1 MSREGLLKKAYE
13 TIDIRN
19 IVARISFRQALD
31 LRKVVSRLKEPYKA
45 YRRPPFPGV
54 IVKESGGPTFLLF
67 RTGSGICVGNRS
79 VQECKKSTERL
90 YDRLMEKDIIKDRG
104 FEIDIQNI
112 VAKVYLGFNIDI
124 DRLSEVLERVI
135 YESEI
140 FPAAI
145 HYMDRPRLTM
155 LIFQNGKTIIAG
167 AKSEEEIAEAYQ
179 KTLTTL
185 ESIRL
190 GKAEA
195 TA

>member
-1 MSREGLLKKAYE
+1 
-13 TIDIRN
+13 
-19 IVARISFRQALD
+19 
-31 LRKVVSRLKEPYKA
+31 
-45 YRRPPFPGV
+45 V

-79 VQECKKSTERL
+79 VLECKKSTERL
-90 YDRLMEKDIIKDRG
+90 YDRLMEKDIIKDSG
-104 FEIDIQNI
+104 FELDIQNI
-112 VAKVYLGFNIDI
+112 VAKAYLGFNIDV

-135 YESEI
+135 YEPEI

-179 KTLTTL
+179 KTLTIL
-185 ESIRL
+185 EPIGL
-190 GKAEA
+190 GKSKV

>member
-1 MSREGLLKKAYE
+1 MNMKEQPKDTSKK
-13 TIDIRN
+13 IDIRN
-19 IVARISFRQALD
+19 IVARISFRQALE
-31 LRKVVSRLKEPYKA
+31 LRKVVSRLTEPYKA
-45 YRRPPFPGV
+45 YRRPMFPGV

-79 VQECKKSTERL
+79 IQECKKSTERL
-90 YDRLMEKDIIKDRG
+90 FDRLIKEDIIEDSG

-112 VAKVYLGFNIDI
+112 VAKAYLGFDIDI

-135 YESEI
+135 YEPEI
-140 FPAAI
+140 FPATI

-185 ESIRL
+185 EPIGL
-190 GKAEA
+190 GKSKV

>member
-1 MSREGLLKKAYE
+1 
-13 TIDIRN
+13 
-19 IVARISFRQALD
+19 
-31 LRKVVSRLKEPYKA
+31 
-45 YRRPPFPGV
+45 
-54 IVKESGGPTFLLF
+54 
-67 RTGSGICVGNRS
+67 
-79 VQECKKSTERL
+79 
-90 YDRLMEKDIIKDRG
+90 MEKDIIKDRG

-112 VAKVYLGFNIDI
+112 VAKAYLGFNIDI

>member
-1 MSREGLLKKAYE
+1 MSGEGLLKKADE
-13 TIDIRN
+13 KIDIRN

-45 YRRPPFPGV
+45 YRRPQFPGV
-54 IVKESGGPTFLLF
+54 IVESGGPTFLLF

-79 VQECKKSTERL
+79 IQECKKSTERL
-90 YDRLMEKDIIKDRG
+90 YSRLIEENIIEDRG

-112 VAKVYLGFNIDI
+112 VAKAYLGFNIDI

-135 YESEI
+135 YEPEI

-167 AKSEEEIAEAYQ
+167 AKSEEEIVEAYQ

-185 ESIRL
+185 EPIGL
-190 GKAEA
+190 GKSKV

>member
-45 YRRPPFPGV
+45 YRRLPFPGV

-112 VAKVYLGFNIDI
+112 VAKAYLGFNIDI

-135 YESEI
+135 YEPEI

>member
-1 MSREGLLKKAYE
+1 MSREGLLKKADE

-19 IVARISFRQALD
+19 IIAKISFRQALD

-79 VQECKKSTERL
+79 VLGCKKSTERL

-112 VAKVYLGFNIDI
+112 VAKAYLGFNIDI
-124 DRLSEVLERVI
+124 DRLSEVLECVI
-135 YESEI
+135 YEPEI

-145 HYMDRPRLTM
+145 YYMDRPRLTM
-155 LIFQNGKTIIAG
+155 LFFQNGKTIIAG
-167 AKSEEEIAEAYQ
+167 AKSEEEVAEAYQ

-185 ESIRL
+185 EPIGL

>member
-1 MSREGLLKKAYE
+1 
-13 TIDIRN
+13 
-19 IVARISFRQALD
+19 
-31 LRKVVSRLKEPYKA
+31 
-45 YRRPPFPGV
+45 
-54 IVKESGGPTFLLF
+54 
-67 RTGSGICVGNRS
+67 
-79 VQECKKSTERL
+79 
-90 YDRLMEKDIIKDRG
+90 MEKDIIKDRG

-112 VAKVYLGFNIDI
+112 VAKAYLGFNIDI

-135 YESEI
+135 YEPEI

-185 ESIRL
+185 EPIGL
-190 GKAEA
+190 GKSKV

>member
-1 MSREGLLKKAYE
+1 MSREGLLKKTDE
-13 TIDIRN
+13 TIDILN

-31 LRKVVSRLKEPYKA
+31 LRRVVSRLKEPYTA
-45 YRRPPFPGV
+45 YRRPMFPGV

-79 VQECKKSTERL
+79 VLECKKSTERL

-104 FEIDIQNI
+104 FEIDVQNI
-112 VAKVYLGFNIDI
+112 VAKAYLGFNIDI
-124 DRLSEVLERVI
+124 DRMSEVLERVI
-135 YESEI
+135 YEPEI

-185 ESIRL
+185 GPIRL
-190 GKAEA
+190 GKSKV